1 MPAVKLGCFVVHLGG
16 LKTLPFLYCYLRSL
30 IGQFVINGPQLSV
43 ASAALLSGTGIL
55 DQRFVCLTPK
65 STQIYQIDTICHQ
78 TLCHFFCRKSFS
90 SSDSCEECFTKEVQV
105 VGKGVM
111 FPPF

>member
-1 MPAVKLGCFVVHLGG
+1 MPAVKLGCFGVHLGG

-30 IGQFVINGPQLSV
+30 IGLSV
-43 ASAALLSGTGIL
+43 ASVALLSGTGIL

-78 TLCHFFCRKSFS
+78 TLCQENRESRREGIDVLFIVLVV
-90 SSDSCEECFTKEVQV
+90 EVATRIQ
-105 VGKGVM
+105 GPDLM
-111 FPPF
+111 FVQKLKYSK

>member
-55 DQRFVCLTPK
+55 DRRFVCLTPK
-65 STQIYQIDTICHQ
+65 SMQIYQIDTICHQ
-78 TLCHFFCRKSFS
+78 TLCQENRVKKFAEFALKV
-90 SSDSCEECFTKEVQV
+90 EEKESTSYSLFLLW
-105 VGKGVM
+105 K
-111 FPPF
+111 